1 MQRDFHQT
9 GGDCF
14 PSIFFSIVVSD
25 LLRHNLSDKNA
36 ILLNPPFFFAGP
48 VDLKYFLPYYLT
60 YIYIASLLS
69 TKLPFWISWISQ
81 ECLES
86 LEIGWLIGDPRLHG
100 GRCQGWSIARSFMG
114 LATCNRKSTGLG
126 LNTSSLGRT
135 NEVGG
140 IPRGEGFCI
149 NKKQKGWASSVILA
163 MYVLMFF
170 RRFSHHP

>member
-60 YIYIASLLS
+60 YIYIYSFA
-69 TKLPFWISWISQ
+69 PFNKT
-81 ECLES
+81 
-86 LEIGWLIGDPRLHG
+86 
-100 GRCQGWSIARSFMG
+100 SFLDFLNFSGMPG
-114 LATCNRKSTGLG
+114 KS
-126 LNTSSLGRT
+126 
-135 NEVGG
+135 
-140 IPRGEGFCI
+140 
-149 NKKQKGWASSVILA
+149 
-163 MYVLMFF
+163 
-170 RRFSHHP
+170 